1 MKLKPKST
9 IKNPKA
15 LLYKRFIGL
24 EKSENLQTVYNTTD
38 GKFWTFDIIEKK
50 FSEISSSIIPQTSK
64 VVTVSLFSTV
74 LSYQTLY
81 FKYDGENWIQST
93 TDGTH
98 FDNSFRITVNALP
111 YGEVEYTETNYNP
124 MIRGRVNQ
132 YGSANPY
139 TFNINTRG
147 NITYTLKIYAKNLI
161 SGEEYELFNVT
172 RTNSNVDFVSS
183 DTWLY
188 VSVDSIITKIYYK
201 VKNNSSVARDLPISG
216 YIEEN
221 AIFTS
226 DIELLSGTFNNVA
239 KYQTNKYYFSGSFD
253 YVIKG
258 SIEGT
263 TAQYIKGNIIP
274 LTSLNIMHYDDSI
287 DLSTD
292 DLVVIDGHLY
302 SIENPE
308 TTIKQQPKPFKIHFA
323 TLNSIL

>member
-24 EKSENLQTVYNTTD
+24 EKSENLQTIYNTTD

-50 FSEISSSIIPQTSK
+50 FREINIEQIPQTSK

-74 LSYQTLY
+74 LSYQDFY
-81 FKYDGENWIQST
+81 FKYDGTKWIQST
-93 TDGTH
+93 TDGTS
-98 FDNSFRITVNALP
+98 FENVFRINVNSLP
-111 YGEVEYTETNYNP
+111 YGETEFTDTDYTP
-124 MIRGRVNQ
+124 MIRGRLNPS
-132 YGSANPY
+132 GSAEPY
-139 TFNINTRG
+139 TFTLNTSG
-147 NITYTLKIYAKNLI
+147 NITYTLTIYARNLYT
-161 SGEEYELFNVT
+161 GEEYTLYNF
-172 RTNSNVDFVSS
+172 TNTNGNVDFVTLKS
-183 DTWLY
+183 WLY
-188 VSVDSIITKIYYK
+188 VSTDSIITKIYFK
-201 VKNNSSVARDLPISG
+201 AKNNSSIARDIHL
-216 YIEEN
+216 YFEIEDG

-226 DIELLSGTFNNVA
+226 DIKLLSGTFNNIA
-239 KYQTNKYYFSGSFD
+239 KYQTNKYYFVGSFD

-258 SIEGT
+258 SIEGS

-274 LTSLNIMHYDDSI
+274 LTSLNIKYYDDNI

-292 DLVVIDGHLY
+292 DLVVIEGHLY